1 MGKQIKKYLDID
13 VYEAAKQRIKHTINL
28 FDSVLVAF
36 SGGKDSLCVLNLV
49 KEVYAELGIKEKVKV
64 FFRDEEL
71 IPDNVIDFVQGIA
84 ESGEYDF
91 RYYAIPLKS
100 TKFILGNTVEYI
112 QFDANREWLRQPP
125 EYAIRLPKGDKRV
138 FSQYEADE
146 FICQNEKGK
155 VAIINGIRADE
166 SLIRL
171 RSCINKKNENYI
183 NATESK
189 RIKLVKPIYD
199 WTERDIFIYFCKN
212 DVRYCE
218 IYDEQLFNNEALRV
232 STPLHAESAKNFCK
246 IKTRSPRFYQ
256 QLISLFPEMIVQDR
270 YWNEYDRQKT
280 FNANEYAHT
289 FAGLLNYIKTTI
301 NDEEQRNLAI
311 MRVKQVWNIRVNKM
325 NAGQRHNFGGYPL
338 LYLFEVIAA
347 GQFKRVIQPKI
358 DVAYKYF
365 EFEGLSR
372 EEYERLTKDNV

>member
-1 MGKQIKKYLDID
+1 MKKEIKKYLDID
-13 VYEAAKQRIKHTINL
+13 VYEAAKQRIKHVLNL
-28 FDSVLVAF
+28 FDNVLVAF

-71 IPDNVIDFVQGIA
+71 IPDNVIEFVQKIA
-84 ESGEYDF
+84 TSGEYDF

-100 TKFILGNTVEYI
+100 TKFILGNTIEYV
-112 QFDANREWLRQPP
+112 QFDPDREWLRQPP
-125 EYAIRLPKGDKRV
+125 EYAITLPKGDKRI

-166 SLIRL
+166 SLVRL

-199 WTERDIFIYFCKN
+199 WTEKDIFVYFCKN
-212 DVRYCE
+212 DIRYCD
-218 IYDEQLFNNEALRV
+218 IYDDQLFNNEALRV
-232 STPLHAESAKNFCK
+232 STPLHAESAKKFYK
-246 IKTRSPRFYQ
+246 IKTRNPKFYD
-256 QLISLFPEMIVQDR
+256 QLVTLFPEMIVQDR
-270 YWNEYDRQKT
+270 YWNEYDRKKT

-289 FAGLLNYIKTTI
+289 FTGLIEYIKSTI
-301 NDEEQRNLAI
+301 DDEQQQKLA
-311 MRVKQVWNIRVNKM
+311 MFRVKTAWKTRITRM

-338 LYLFEVIAA
+338 LYLFETVAA
-347 GQFKRVIQPKI
+347 GQIKREIQPKR
-358 DVAYKYF
+358 DVSYKYY

-372 EEYERLTKDNV
+372 EEYERNTKNNV